1 MTTIA
6 TTDRRHRE
14 ERRRRGASLVPP
26 VSAAARVARVA
37 RVALTAL
44 AALAVTAGEA
54 IAQPPPPPV
63 AVPAPPVAAKEGLEE
78 LTLALGETRTIP
90 ARGVRNYSEGTPG
103 IVDIKLTP
111 DGASFIVHTRKV
123 GSTTLLLLY
132 ADGGQTM
139 YNIGVWAKSPVAVER
154 DVAQLLESMPGVQ
167 RKRVGGRV
175 VLDGT
180 VATPAE
186 LKRVQQVA
194 SLYPGQVDSFV
205 TVSTVPVAADLGPED
220 ERYLVRIDFY
230 FIQYDK
236 RSGYAIGLGFPDSVG
251 PGQASLSYDFLAGG
265 ARSATASLSEQ
276 PLPRL
281 DIAQRHGWAKV
292 LKQATVVTNNGVE
305 ASFQNGGEQLYTVT
319 QGLATG
325 IQRISF
331 GADVTVM
338 PRYRADKNALEV
350 KVAAD
355 VSELSTAGN
364 GTPLPS
370 RITSRLTTNVTLK
383 LGQALV
389 LSGIRSKYQSHD
401 VSGVPLLSS
410 LPVFGVLFGSHQN
423 RVNETEGAIFVVP
436 SVVSTS
442 SKSATELVDAALGVF
457 DDYAGDIDEVK
468 VYPKAGAP
476 QRSK

>member
-1 MTTIA
+1 MFTERSKKK
-6 TTDRRHRE
+6 RRLW
-14 ERRRRGASLVPP
+14 ASTVIGTVLAFVPR
-26 VSAAARVARVA
+26 VVAAQPP
-37 RVALTAL
+37 TSSSS
-44 AALAVTAGEA
+44 T
-54 IAQPPPPPV
+54 PPPPP
-63 AVPAPPVAAKEGLEE
+63 PASSSTAMSAKEGLEE
-78 LTLALGETRTIP
+78 LTLAVGETRTIS
-90 ARGVRNYSEGTPG
+90 AKGVRNYSEGTPG
-103 IVDIKLTP
+103 IVDVKLTP
-111 DGASFIVHTRKV
+111 DGSSFIVHTRKV
-123 GSTTLLLLY
+123 GSTTLLLIY
-132 ADGGQTM
+132 GDGSQTTF
-139 YNIGVWAKSPVAVER
+139 NIAVWAKSPAAVER

-175 VLDGT
+175 VLDGN

-186 LKRVQQVA
+186 LKRIQQVA
-194 SLYPGQVDSFV
+194 SLYPGQVDNLVS
-205 TVSTVPVAADLGPED
+205 VSTVAVAAEIGPED

-236 RSGYAIGLGFPDSVG
+236 RSGYQLGLGFPDSVG
-251 PGQASLSYDFLAGG
+251 PGQATISYDFLARG
-265 ARSATASLSEQ
+265 ARSATASLTDQ

-281 DIAQRHGWAKV
+281 DIAQRNGWAKV

-325 IQRISF
+325 IQRIAF

-350 KVAAD
+350 KVQAD

-370 RITSRLTTNVTLK
+370 RITSRLATNVTLK

-389 LSGIRSKYQSHD
+389 LSGIKSKYQSHD

-410 LPVFGVLFGSHQN
+410 LPVLGVLFGSHQN
-423 RVNETEGAIFVVP
+423 RVTETEGAIFVVP
-436 SVVSTS
+436 SVVTTST
-442 SKSATELVDAALGVF
+442 KSATELVDSALNVF
-457 DDYAGDIDEVK
+457 TDYSGDLAEVNL
-468 VYPKAGAP
+468 YPAAGAP
-476 QRSK
+476 QRTK

>member
-1 MTTIA
+1 MTIA
-6 TTDRRHRE
+6 RSIDGDRPARWRL
-14 ERRRRGASLVPP
+14 RASL
-26 VSAAARVARVA
+26 
-37 RVALTAL
+37 ALL
-44 AALAVTAGEA
+44 AASAVSPRHAL
-54 IAQPPPPPV
+54 AQPPPP
-63 AVPAPPVAAKEGLEE
+63 AAALPTSAKDGLEE
-78 LTLALGETRTIP
+78 LTLALGESRTIP
-90 ARGVRNYSEGTPG
+90 AKGVRNYSEGTPG
-103 IVDIKLTP
+103 VVDVKLTP
-111 DGASFIVHTRKV
+111 DGSSFILHTRKV
-123 GSTTLLLLY
+123 GSTTLLLIY
-132 ADGGQTM
+132 GDGAQTT
-139 YNIGVWAKSPVAVER
+139 YTISVWTKSPVAVER
-154 DVAQLLESMPGVQ
+154 DVAQLVETMPNVQ

-175 VLDGT
+175 VLDGN

-186 LKRVQQVA
+186 LKRVQQIA
-194 SLYPGQVDSFV
+194 ALYPGQVDNFV
-205 TVSTVPVAADLGPED
+205 TLSTVPGAAELGPED

-236 RSGYAIGLGFPDSVG
+236 RSGYAIGLGFPDSIG
-251 PGQASLSYDFLAGG
+251 PGQASVSYDFLAGG

-281 DIAQRHGWAKV
+281 DIAQRHGWAKI

-305 ASFQNGGEQLYTVT
+305 ASFQNGGEQLYSVT
-319 QGLATG
+319 QGLSTG
-325 IQRISF
+325 IQRITF

-338 PRYRADKNALEV
+338 PRYRADRNALEV

-389 LSGIRSKYQSHD
+389 LSGIRSKNQSHD
-401 VSGVPLLSS
+401 VSGIPLLSS
-410 LPVFGVLFGSHQN
+410 LPVLGVLFGSHQN

-442 SKSATELVDAALGVF
+442 SKSATELVDSALGVF
-457 DDYAGDIDEVK
+457 EDYSGDLDEVK
-468 VYPKAGAP
+468 LYPRAGAP